1 MTDDEYFEA
10 LRAAIED
17 GDQQAAAVLRML
29 ETRGMIPRE
38 DAALMASAGSLWR
51 RVSLVK

>member
-29 ETRGMIPRE
+29 ESRKMIPE
-38 DAALMASAGSLWR
+38 AQAASRCS
-51 RVSLVK
+51 